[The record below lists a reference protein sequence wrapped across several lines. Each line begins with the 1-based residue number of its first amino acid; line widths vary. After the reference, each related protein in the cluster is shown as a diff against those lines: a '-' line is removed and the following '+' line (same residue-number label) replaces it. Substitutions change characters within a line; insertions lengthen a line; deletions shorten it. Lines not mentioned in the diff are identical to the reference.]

1 VISVSPLANP
11 AEEFDQYFCSN
22 HETIS
27 ALARLNNLRFP
38 MGIKMKRAIVICFG
52 LLALASPAA
61 ADSPVAVV
69 EEIQGKVT
77 GAEFMD
83 YVTPR
88 SVIKIGDGG
97 SIVLSYLKSCRR
109 ETISGA
115 GTVVVGAEASMVD
128 QAVLKA
134 EKTNCDPNQ
143 ANATTRDT
151 SGVAATLLRSA
162 TEAKLPEPQLTL
174 YGASPLV
181 EAKGRGTLTVRRLD
195 LAGERHQ
202 IALGGTQLKG
212 RFVDFA
218 GENVALVPGGL
229 YAATFKSREV
239 VFRVDA
245 QAKPGATP
253 IVGRL
258 LRIQ

>member
-1 VISVSPLANP
+1 MKIS
-11 AEEFDQYFCSN
+11 
-22 HETIS
+22 
-27 ALARLNNLRFP
+27 
-38 MGIKMKRAIVICFG
+38 IVICLG
-52 LLALASPAA
+52 VMVLASPVA

-69 EEIQGKVT
+69 EEIKGKVT

-83 YVTPR
+83 YVTAR

-97 SIVLSYLKSCRR
+97 SVVLSYLKSCRR

-115 GTVVVGAEASMVD
+115 GTAVVGAEQSVVD

-143 ANATTRDT
+143 ANATTKDT

-181 EAKGRGTLTVRRLD
+181 EAKGRGTLTIRRLD
-195 LAGERHQ
+195 VAGERHQ

-212 RFVDFA
+212 KFVDFA

-229 YAATFKSREV
+229 YAASFKSSEI
-239 VFRVDA
+239 VFRIDA

-258 LRIQ
+258 LRLE

>member
-1 VISVSPLANP
+1 
-11 AEEFDQYFCSN
+11 
-22 HETIS
+22 
-27 ALARLNNLRFP
+27 
-38 MGIKMKRAIVICFG
+38 MGTKMKSAIVICLG
-52 LLALASPAA
+52 VLALCSPATA
-61 ADSPVAVV
+61 ASPVAVV
-69 EEIQGKVT
+69 EEIKGKVT

-83 YVTPR
+83 YVTPK

-97 SIVLSYLKSCRR
+97 TVILSYLKSCRR

-115 GTVVVGAEASMVD
+115 GTVVVGNDESIVD
-128 QAVLKA
+128 QSVLKA

-143 ANATTRDT
+143 ANATTKDT

-162 TEAKLPEPQLTL
+162 TEAKLPEPQLIL

-212 RFVDFA
+212 KFLDFA

-229 YAATFKSREV
+229 YAASFKSQEI

-258 LRIQ
+258 LRME

>member
-1 VISVSPLANP
+1 
-11 AEEFDQYFCSN
+11 
-22 HETIS
+22 
-27 ALARLNNLRFP
+27 
-38 MGIKMKRAIVICFG
+38 MKRAIVVCLG
-52 LLALASPAA
+52 LLALTSPAA

-69 EEIQGKVT
+69 EDVKGKVT

-83 YVTPR
+83 YVTAK
-88 SVIKIGDGG
+88 SVIKIADGG
-97 SIVLSYLKSCRR
+97 SVVLSYLKSCRR
-109 ETISGA
+109 ETISGT
-115 GTVVVGAEASMVD
+115 GTVVVGTEESIVD

-134 EKTNCDPNQ
+134 EKTNCDSNQ
-143 ANATTRDT
+143 ANATTKDT

-162 TEAKLPEPQLTL
+162 TSASLPAPQLTL
-174 YGASPLV
+174 YGASPFV
-181 EAKGRGTLTVRRLD
+181 QAKGRGTLVVRRLD

-202 IALGGTQLKG
+202 IALGGTQLRGK
-212 RFVDFA
+212 FVDFA

-229 YAATFKSREV
+229 YAASFKSSEI

-258 LRIQ
+258 LRLE

>member
-1 VISVSPLANP
+1 
-11 AEEFDQYFCSN
+11 
-22 HETIS
+22 
-27 ALARLNNLRFP
+27 
-38 MGIKMKRAIVICFG
+38 MKIAIVICLG
-52 LLALASPAA
+52 PLALCSAAA

-69 EEIQGKVT
+69 EEVQGKVT

-88 SVIKIGDGG
+88 SVIKIGAGG

-109 ETISGA
+109 ETIRGA
-115 GTVVVGAEASMVD
+115 GTVVVGNEESIVD
-128 QAVLKA
+128 LAVLKA
-134 EKTNCDPNQ
+134 EKTNCDSSQ
-143 ANATTRDT
+143 ANATSRDT
-151 SGVAATLLRSA
+151 SGVAATVLRSIEPSK
-162 TEAKLPEPQLTL
+162 TPSLPEPQLTL
-174 YGASPLV
+174 YGASPFV

-195 LAGERHQ
+195 LVGERYQ

-212 RFVDFA
+212 KFVDFA
-218 GENVALVPGGL
+218 GEDVALVPGGL
-229 YAATFKSREV
+229 YAARFKSSEI

-258 LRIQ
+258 LRIE

>member
-1 VISVSPLANP
+1 
-11 AEEFDQYFCSN
+11 
-22 HETIS
+22 
-27 ALARLNNLRFP
+27 
-38 MGIKMKRAIVICFG
+38 MKIAIVICIG
-52 LLALASPAA
+52 LLAQACPAA

-69 EEIQGKVT
+69 EDIQGKVT

-88 SVIKIGDGG
+88 SVIKIADGG
-97 SIVLSYLKSCRR
+97 AIILSYLKSCRR

-115 GTVVVGAEASMVD
+115 GTVVVGNEESIVD

-134 EKTNCDPNQ
+134 EKTNCDSNQ
-143 ANATTRDT
+143 ANATTKDT
-151 SGVAATLLRSA
+151 SGVAATLLRSVERP
-162 TEAKLPEPQLTL
+162 TSLPPPQITL
-174 YGASPLV
+174 YGTSPFV

-195 LAGERHQ
+195 LVGERHQ

-229 YAATFKSREV
+229 YAATFKSSEI

-258 LRIQ
+258 LRIE

>member
-1 VISVSPLANP
+1 
-11 AEEFDQYFCSN
+11 
-22 HETIS
+22 
-27 ALARLNNLRFP
+27 
-38 MGIKMKRAIVICFG
+38 MKIAMAICLGV
-52 LLALASPAA
+52 LALASAAA

-69 EEIQGKVT
+69 EDIKGKVI

-88 SVIKIGDGG
+88 SVIKIADDG

-115 GTVVVGAEASMVD
+115 GTVVVGTEASVVD

-134 EKTNCDPNQ
+134 EQTNCDSSQ
-143 ANATTRDT
+143 ANATSRDT
-151 SGVAATLLRSA
+151 SGVAATVLRSVDQPS
-162 TEAKLPEPQLTL
+162 LPEPQLVL
-174 YGASPLV
+174 FGASPFV
-181 EAKGRGTLTVRRLD
+181 EAKGRGTLVVRRLD
-195 LAGERHQ
+195 LAGERYQ

-212 RFVDFA
+212 KFVDFA
-218 GENVALVPGGL
+218 GEDVALVPGGL
-229 YAATFKSREV
+229 YAASFKSAEV

-258 LRIQ
+258 LRLE